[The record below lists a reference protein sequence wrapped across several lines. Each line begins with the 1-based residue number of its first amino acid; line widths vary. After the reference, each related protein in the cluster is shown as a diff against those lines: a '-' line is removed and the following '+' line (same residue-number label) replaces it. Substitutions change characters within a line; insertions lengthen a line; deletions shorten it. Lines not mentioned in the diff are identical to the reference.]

1 MYEILLT
8 FVATY
13 SVELLLIILGVQLL
27 LIIGLW
33 GNGLALRRVVSRFRR
48 LLATPQ
54 GSLEELL
61 LQQGADLAA
70 ARGCLEGLEARQL
83 ALERS
88 SKGCLQ
94 RVALVRFNAFH
105 NTGGE
110 LSFALALLDQQGS
123 GLVISAIYGREETRT
138 YAKAVT
144 RGKSKHNLSAEEQVA
159 IKQALESKKLPAAAG
174 KDQRLQE

>member
-1 MYEILLT
+1 MYETLLAL
-8 FVATY
+8 VATY
-13 SVELLLIILGVQLL
+13 SMELLLIILGVQLL

-61 LQQGADLAA
+61 LQLGADLAA
-70 ARGCLEGLEARQL
+70 VRGCLEGLEARQL

-123 GLVISAIYGREETRT
+123 GLVISTIYGREETRT

-144 RGKSKHNLSAEEQVA
+144 RGKSKHNLSAEEQAA
-159 IKQALESKKLPAAAG
+159 IRQALESKKLPAAAG